1 MKNSIYLLLISL
13 ILNGCAPVSFIGSP
27 IREINQD
34 LFKKENLSETNL
46 QKWHLLDL
54 EMDSVPGM
62 SVERAYRELIK
73 DKKGENIIVAIVDSG
88 VDIEHPALENR
99 IWTNENEIP
108 NNNIDDDGNGYID
121 DIHGWNFLGEGDQEN
136 LEYIRILK
144 KEKVGSSR
152 YKKLDKRRQNDLKK
166 AKEQME
172 QISFI
177 LEKIPQTDSI
187 LSAATEKTDFTIGDV
202 KALPSKSIEVMEAIR
217 FFSFLTEN
225 GLNKSKLEKYKKSL
239 LSEVEAYYNLD
250 FDGRKI
256 VGDDPDDFNDQF
268 YGNNNVIGP
277 NKDSADHGTH
287 VSGLVG
293 AEKVNNH
300 ASHGVAENVKIMV
313 LRAVPD
319 GDEYDKDI
327 ALAIRYAVDNGAKII
342 NSSFGKGFS
351 PHQDWVTDALIH
363 AAKNDVL
370 VVNAAGNDGND
381 IDSSSSPTF
390 MTDTVDGKEVVDNF
404 ITVGASTRSFNS
416 EQVASFSNVGMQN
429 VDVFAPGEEISS
441 TVPFGIYEAF
451 DGTSMAAPNV
461 SGVAAVLRSFYPKY
475 PAKKIKSIII
485 NSGIPLHNP
494 IKNPESGKLVNANK
508 LSKSGKLVNLY
519 NALLHASSKK

>member
-13 ILNGCAPVSFIGSP
+13 IFNGCASISFSGSP

-34 LFKKENLSETNL
+34 IFKKEKLSETKL

-54 EMDSVPGM
+54 ETDSIPGM
-62 SVERAYRELIK
+62 SVDRAYRELIK
-73 DKKGENIIVAIVDSG
+73 DKKGESIIVAIVDSG

-108 NNNIDDDGNGYID
+108 NNNIDDDGNGYVD
-121 DIHGWNFLGEGDQEN
+121 DIHGWNFLGESDQEN

-144 KEKVGSSR
+144 KEEIGSDT
-152 YKKLDKRRQNDLKK
+152 YKTLDEKRKNDLKK
-166 AKEQME
+166 AKEQMA
-172 QISFI
+172 QIRFI

-187 LSAATEKTDFTIGDV
+187 LSAATKKSDFTIEDV
-202 KALPSKSIEVMEAIR
+202 KALPSKSIKIMEAIR

-225 GLNKSKLEKYKKSL
+225 ELDKSKLEKYKKSL
-239 LSEVEAYYNLD
+239 SSEVEAYYNLD
-250 FDGRKI
+250 FDGRKL
-256 VGDDPDDFNDQF
+256 VGDDPDDIDDRF

-277 NKDSADHGTH
+277 KKEGADHGTH

-293 AEKVNNH
+293 AEKASNH

-370 VVNAAGNDGND
+370 IVNAAGNDGKN

-390 MTDTVDGKEVVDNF
+390 MTDTVDDEEVVDNF
-404 ITVGASTRSFNS
+404 ITVGASTRTFSS

-441 TVPFGIYEAF
+441 TVPFGVYEAF

-485 NSGIPLHNP
+485 NSGIPLHSP
-494 IKNPESGKLVNANK
+494 VKDPESEKLVNANK

-519 NALLHASSKK
+519 NALLYASSKK